1 MIKRYWPFFLSIV
14 ILSAALFLYFNP
26 PQLINV
32 AGLQIEYH
40 GSDQY
45 ASVFLDNQY
54 LEKAPLSERTIK
66 SGDYV
71 LKIIPDDKN
80 LAELSLF
87 ITLNKGT
94 LTVISYTP
102 GASAKESSASI
113 YELEPLK
120 NSEDLGVLSF
130 ETYPENALLSFADD
144 AAQYTPVTLENL
156 TPKEYTYQVSL
167 PSYQTQENV
176 VQVLPGYKIKATI
189 MLAKL
194 NSTVI
199 DPNIDLQ
206 QESVDSIVDTTASD
220 STQLHENLTEDE
232 SWGRAEARA
241 IIGKKVKINSTN
253 FFVDNLEVLRVRKTA
268 DKNAKELGFAKT
280 NFYYPY
286 LEDLPADL
294 EATASAQTKDWLKIR
309 FEGQEAWVS
318 AEFAE
323 LVTD

>member
-1 MIKRYWPFFLSIV
+1 MIKRYWLFFLSIV

-26 PQLINV
+26 PKAINL

-45 ASVFLDNQY
+45 ASVFLNNEY
-54 LEKAPLSERTIK
+54 LEKAPLSEKTIK
-66 SGDYV
+66 SDDYV
-71 LKIIPDDKN
+71 LKIVPDDEN
-80 LAELSLF
+80 LAELSLV
-87 ITLNKGT
+87 ITLSKGT

-102 GASAKESSASI
+102 GANAKESSVII

-120 NSEDLGVLSF
+120 NSKNSDDLGVISF
-130 ETYPENALLSFADD
+130 ETHPENALLSFEDD
-144 AAQYTPVTLENL
+144 AVQYAPLTLENL
-156 TPKEYTYQVSL
+156 EPKEYTYQVSL

-189 MLAKL
+189 TLAKL
-194 NSTVI
+194 NSATI

-206 QESVDSIVDTTASD
+206 QELVDSIVDTSASD
-220 STQLHENLTEDE
+220 STQLIEDE
-232 SWGRAEARA
+232 SWGRAEATA

-253 FFVDNLEVLRVRKTA
+253 FFVDNLEVLRVREAA

-286 LEDLPADL
+286 LEDLPTDL
-294 EATASAQTKDWLKIR
+294 EATASAQTTDWLKIK

-323 LVTD
+323 LISE

>member
-1 MIKRYWPFFLSIV
+1 MIKRYWLFFLSIV

-26 PQLINV
+26 PKTINL

-45 ASVFLDNQY
+45 ASVFLDDEY
-54 LEKAPLSERTIK
+54 LEKAPLFEKAIK
-66 SGDYV
+66 SGNHV
-71 LKIIPDDKN
+71 LKIVPDDEN

-87 ITLNKGT
+87 ITLSKGT

-102 GASAKESSASI
+102 GASAKESSVVI

-120 NSEDLGVLSF
+120 NSDDVGVLSF
-130 ETYPENALLSFADD
+130 ETHPENALLSFEDD
-144 AAQYTPVTLENL
+144 AVQYAPLTLENL
-156 TPKEYTYQVSL
+156 EPKEYTYQVSL

-176 VQVLPGYKIKATI
+176 VQVLPGYKIKASIT
-189 MLAKL
+189 LAKL
-194 NSTVI
+194 NSATI

-206 QESVDSIVDTTASD
+206 QELVDSIVDASASD
-220 STQLHENLTEDE
+220 STQLTEDE
-232 SWGRAEARA
+232 SWGRAEATA

-253 FFVDNLEVLRVRKTA
+253 FFVDNLEVLRVREAA

-286 LEDLPADL
+286 IEDLTSDL
-294 EATASAQTKDWLKIR
+294 EATASAQTKDWLKIK

-323 LVTD
+323 LISDS

>member
-1 MIKRYWPFFLSIV
+1 MIKRYWLFFLSIV

-26 PQLINV
+26 PKTINL

-45 ASVFLDNQY
+45 ASVFLDDEY
-54 LEKAPLSERTIK
+54 LEKAPLFEKAIK
-66 SGDYV
+66 SGNHV
-71 LKIIPDDKN
+71 LKIVPDDEN

-87 ITLNKGT
+87 ITLSKGT

-102 GASAKESSASI
+102 GASAKESSTTI
-113 YELEPLK
+113 YELEPLE
-120 NSEDLGVLSF
+120 NSKDLGVLSF
-130 ETYPENALLSFADD
+130 ETYPENALLSFADE
-144 AAQYTPVTLENL
+144 ATQYTPVTLENL
-156 TPKEYTYQVSL
+156 APKEYTYRVSL

-176 VQVLPGYKIKATI
+176 LQVLPGYKIKATI
-189 MLAKL
+189 MLAKFSSAMI
-194 NSTVI
+194 N
-199 DPNIDLQ
+199 PNIDLN
-206 QESVDSIVDTTASD
+206 QELVDSIVDATASA
-220 STQLHENLTEDE
+220 SPRLNENLTEDE
-232 SWGRAEARA
+232 SWGRAEATA

-253 FFVDNLEVLRVRKTA
+253 FFVDGLEVLRVRETA

-286 LEDLPADL
+286 LEDLPVDL
-294 EATASAQTKDWLKIR
+294 EATASAQTKDWLKIK

-323 LVTD
+323 LISD

>member
-1 MIKRYWPFFLSIV
+1 MIKRYWLFFLSIV

-26 PQLINV
+26 PKTINL

-45 ASVFLDNQY
+45 ASVFLDDEY
-54 LEKAPLSERTIK
+54 LEKAPLFEKAIK
-66 SGDYV
+66 SGNHV
-71 LKIIPDDKN
+71 LKIVPDDEN

-87 ITLNKGT
+87 ITLSKGT

-102 GASAKESSASI
+102 GASAKESSVVI

-120 NSEDLGVLSF
+120 NSDDVGVLSF
-130 ETYPENALLSFADD
+130 ETHPENALLSFEDD
-144 AAQYTPVTLENL
+144 AVQYAPLTLENL
-156 TPKEYTYQVSL
+156 EPKEYTYQVSL

-176 VQVLPGYKIKATI
+176 VQVLPGYKIKASIT
-189 MLAKL
+189 LAKL
-194 NSTVI
+194 NSATI

-206 QESVDSIVDTTASD
+206 QELVDSIVDASASD
-220 STQLHENLTEDE
+220 STQLTEDE
-232 SWGRAEARA
+232 SWGRAEATA

-253 FFVDNLEVLRVRKTA
+253 FFVDNLEVLRVREAA

-294 EATASAQTKDWLKIR
+294 EATASAQTKDWLKIK

-323 LVTD
+323 LISE

>member
-14 ILSAALFLYFNP
+14 ILSAALVLYFNP
-26 PQLINV
+26 PQLINL

-45 ASVFLDNQY
+45 ASVFLDDQY
-54 LEKAPLSERTIK
+54 LEKAPLSEKNIQ
-66 SGDYV
+66 SGDHV
-71 LKIIPDDKN
+71 LKIVPDDKN

-87 ITLNKGT
+87 ITLSKGT

-102 GASAKESSASI
+102 GASAKESSTTI
-113 YELEPLK
+113 YELEPLE
-120 NSEDLGVLSF
+120 NSKDLGVLSF
-130 ETYPENALLSFADD
+130 ETYPENALLSFADE
-144 AAQYTPVTLENL
+144 ATQYTPVTLENL
-156 TPKEYTYQVSL
+156 APKEYTYRVSL

-176 VQVLPGYKIKATI
+176 LQVLPGYKIKATI
-189 MLAKL
+189 MLAKFSSAMI
-194 NSTVI
+194 N
-199 DPNIDLQ
+199 PNIDLN
-206 QESVDSIVDTTASD
+206 QELVDSIVDATASA
-220 STQLHENLTEDE
+220 SPRLNENLTEDE
-232 SWGRAEARA
+232 SWGRAEATA

-253 FFVDNLEVLRVRKTA
+253 FFVDGLEVLRVRETA

-286 LEDLPADL
+286 LEDLPVDL
-294 EATASAQTKDWLKIR
+294 EATASAQTKDWLKIK

-323 LVTD
+323 LISD